1 MISLHFHLH
10 PQYKY
15 ELFHVNFTFV
25 DLVAVM
31 SRGRKGQSYPVE
43 YYLESVGEKYKG
55 KIHKS
60 EPKQW
65 NRNVKTVYFANQARG
80 NTRTMNERLQC
91 LLIFELPAWNNARKK
106 YINIL
111 LQITFYA

>member
-1 MISLHFHLH
+1 M
-10 PQYKY
+10 
-15 ELFHVNFTFV
+15 FTNTIAQAEPWKQLYLIAFV

-65 NRNVKTVYFANQARG
+65 NRNVKTVYFANQARE
-80 NTRTMNERLQC
+80 NTRTMNQRLQC
-91 LLIFELPAWNNARKK
+91 LLIFELPAWNNVRKK
-106 YINIL
+106 YTFTNQLLRLNI
-111 LQITFYA
+111 TG